1 VVLREKATQTE
12 LERGSKPAA
21 KDLAQAAIEP
31 EEAKITMMKQFW
43 QHWHLTWPADIRD
56 LG

>member
-1 VVLREKATQTE
+1 VALREKASQTE

-31 EEAKITMMKQFW
+31 EEAKITMMKQFGNT
-43 QHWHLTWPADIRD
+43 WHLI
-56 LG
+56 